1 MPGSFM
7 CDRLLLCEAD
17 KPFQMPRPYPKRKKA
32 RGSIAS
38 GAVRIANAMEAGDWR
53 EACKA
58 VSKGEGSERGAFA
71 TDAGC

>member
-1 MPGSFM
+1 MRKG
-7 CDRLLLCEAD
+7 LLLCVAD
-17 KPFQMPRPYPKRKKA
+17 KPFQMPHPHPERKEA

-38 GAVRIANAMEAGDWR
+38 GAVRIANAVEAGDWR
-53 EACKA
+53 EACTA

>member
-1 MPGSFM
+1 M

-17 KPFQMPRPYPKRKKA
+17 KPFQMPRPHPERKEA

-53 EACKA
+53 EACMA
-58 VSKGEGSERGAFA
+58 VSKGEGSARGAFA